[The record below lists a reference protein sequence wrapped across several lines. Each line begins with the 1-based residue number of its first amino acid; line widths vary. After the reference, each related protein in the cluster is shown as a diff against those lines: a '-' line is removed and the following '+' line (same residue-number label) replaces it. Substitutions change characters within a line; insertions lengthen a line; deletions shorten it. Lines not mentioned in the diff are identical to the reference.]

1 MVKSKIISGHRI
13 QGLQIQKRLPWILL
27 GVCAII
33 LFWQQMRLSSLSAVL
48 QSQEKEDPRDRLAAA
63 RSPGGAGAAMDNLQA
78 EIEPDSGS
86 DTSMAVE
93 EELEALYQQLTEQAS
108 ELQRLQKQRAEL
120 ERRRDSVKQ
129 NELTPVSGLSGSAH
143 LRGETYPAFGH
154 GHVGSKT
161 LHFDGWVFYQGFDF
175 DGGDLIKKPHLRDQ
189 PELLIEAARDVP
201 ECIALNTNGWLK
213 RQVPPRSTWKHWTND
228 DRKGLFVR
236 ADFQIKP

>member
-1 MVKSKIISGHRI
+1 MVKSKIIPGHRI

-48 QSQEKEDPRDRLAAA
+48 QSQEKEDPRERLGAA
-63 RSPGGAGAAMDNLQA
+63 RSTVDNSQA
-78 EIEPDSGS
+78 EDEPDSGS

-93 EELEALYQQLTEQAS
+93 EELEALYQQLTEQAG
-108 ELQRLQKQRAEL
+108 ELQRLQKQRADL
-120 ERRRDSVKQ
+120 ERRRDSAKQ
-129 NELTPVSGLSGSAH
+129 NEPTPVSALPGSAH
-143 LRGETYPAFGH
+143 LRGETYPAYSH
-154 GHVGSKT
+154 GHDGSKA
-161 LHFDGWVFYQGFDF
+161 LNFDGWVFYQGFDF
-175 DGGDLIKKPHLRDQ
+175 DGGDLIKKPQLRDK

-213 RQVPPRSTWKHWTND
+213 RQVPPRSTWKHWTDD